1 MVSKQIAGAVG
12 SNARHSKGHDVLG
25 KTDVNSYYYMSRM
38 SLAGASI
45 QDDRKSQRR
54 KATPMRGPGR
64 GGKVAAGLLGVSRG
78 GLGSVGAIEGGDG

>member
-12 SNARHSKGHDVLG
+12 SNARHSKGHDMLG
-25 KTDVNSYYYMSRM
+25 KIDVNSYYYMSGM

-54 KATPMRGPGR
+54 KGTPMRGPGR
-64 GGKVAAGLLGVSRG
+64 GRRSGSRAAGCEQRG
-78 GLGSVGAIEGGDG
+78 PWVCRGD